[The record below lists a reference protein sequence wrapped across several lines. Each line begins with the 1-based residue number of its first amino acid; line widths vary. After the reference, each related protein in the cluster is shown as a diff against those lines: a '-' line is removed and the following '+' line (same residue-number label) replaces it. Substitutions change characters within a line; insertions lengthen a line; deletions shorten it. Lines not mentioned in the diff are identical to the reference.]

1 MRRFIMVLIL
11 GGVWFHLSLWAQ
23 SDILNKT
30 VTLQYT
36 NQTIREILHHIQQE
50 YGVRFSY
57 LNNEI
62 PVEKKINL
70 SLEEEP
76 LYKAL
81 DQIFT
86 DTPIGYQVVSG
97 QVILKKVADKET
109 SRTETSRTE
118 MSQKEKEQRNLPAND
133 NHQSDTTQQPSGN
146 LKSIDQNAVAEIEP
160 PQKENTATDET
171 TETVPTDNRDNIP
184 AEREKKLPEQ
194 PIEKKTLEE
203 ETSDLQESK
212 SVVSPVK
219 AETPETA
226 IEKEITIKK
235 EQKSNKKSLFERM
248 AVGINR
254 GLHKKTSNRLPPDH
268 DEYKRKPFHIGLVYP
283 LSTNGTDAGKY
294 VNKVSLHWFAGYAAG
309 LEGFEA
315 AGFGNIENDFVQGAQ
330 FAGYFNFVKN
340 DVAGGQLAGFAN
352 INGGY
357 TKGAQLAGFLNIVA
371 DSVEAGQ
378 FAGFAN
384 INTGKTTGA
393 QFAGFMNVT
402 TNNINA
408 GQFAGFINYAHHV
421 NGAQLAGFTNIAI
434 DDVNGFQGSGFINV
448 ARNVK
453 GVQLSIFNL
462 ADSIDGVPIGLL
474 SIVRKN
480 GYRKLEVWSSEAL
493 QANVAFKIGVEKFY
507 NIFAFGTQFSD
518 DEFRWGGGMG
528 FGSVLYTGKTFS
540 VNLDLLSIYLQ
551 EEDDKYRVED
561 LIDTEGGTLK
571 VYDSD
576 LNLLNSLRLGL
587 NFQLAKHLGIFV
599 APTFNV
605 MVSEI
610 VNTETGEI
618 GSNIAP
624 SWTFYDKT
632 FNGKTSVKMW
642 PGFNAGLRF

>member
-11 GGVWFHLSLWAQ
+11 GGVWFHISLWAQ

-36 NQTIREILHHIQQE
+36 NLTIREILNNIQQE

-62 PVEKKINL
+62 PSEKKINL
-70 SLEEEP
+70 TIENEP

-81 DQIFT
+81 DKIFT

-118 MSQKEKEQRNLPAND
+118 TSQKENEQLNLPAKN
-133 NHQSDTTQQPSGN
+133 NHPSDTTQQPSGN
-146 LKSIDQNAVAEIEP
+146 LKSIDQDAVAEIE
-160 PQKENTATDET
+160 QKPVENTATDET
-171 TETVPTDNRDNIP
+171 TETVPVSPDNMP
-184 AEREKKLPEQ
+184 GEKENVLPSQ

-203 ETSDLQESK
+203 ERSDIQEPQRAI
-212 SVVSPVK
+212 SPV
-219 AETPETA
+219 
-226 IEKEITIKK
+226 EKESMGTSVEEEKTTK
-235 EQKSNKKSLFERM
+235 NKPKTNKKSLFERM
-248 AVGINR
+248 GASINR
-254 GLHKKTSNRLPPDH
+254 SLNKENFDQLPSEPDAY
-268 DEYKRKPFHIGLVYP
+268 ERKPFHIGIIYP
-283 LSTNGTDAGKY
+283 LSTNGTEAGKY
-294 VNKVSLHWFAGYAAG
+294 VNKISLHWFAGYAAG

-315 AGFGNIENDFVQGAQ
+315 SGFGNIENDFVQGAQ
-330 FAGYFNFVKN
+330 FAGFFNFVKN
-340 DVAGGQLAGFAN
+340 DVGGGQFAGFTN
-352 INGGY
+352 LNGGY
-357 TKGAQLAGFLNIVA
+357 TKGAQFAGFLNVVA

-384 INTGKTTGA
+384 VNTGKAKGA
-393 QFAGFMNVT
+393 QVAGFMNVT

-408 GQFAGFINYAHHV
+408 GQFAGFINYAHQV
-421 NGAQLAGFTNIAI
+421 NGAQLAGFANVAI
-434 DDVNGFQGSGFINV
+434 GDVNGFQGSGFINV

-453 GVQLSIFNL
+453 GVQLSIINL

-480 GYRKLEVWSSEAL
+480 GYRKLEVWGSEAL

-518 DEFRWGGGMG
+518 DEFRWGGGLG
-528 FGSVLYTGKTFS
+528 FGSQLYTGKILS
-540 VNLDLLSIYLQ
+540 MNLDLLSFYIR
-551 EEDDKYRVED
+551 EEDDKYR
-561 LIDTEGGTLK
+561 TENIIGNDGGNLK
-571 VYDSD
+571 IYDSD
-576 LNLLNSLRLGL
+576 LNMLNSLRLGL
-587 NFQLAKHLGIFV
+587 NFQLANHLGIFV

-605 MVSEI
+605 MVSEV

-618 GSNIAP
+618 GSNLAP
-624 SWTFYDKT
+624 SWTVYDKT
-632 FNGKTSVKMW
+632 FNNRTNVKMW
-642 PGFNAGLRF
+642 PGFHVGLRF